1 MSDLD
6 QVRETLR
13 VIEACLDGGEWDAL
27 TRLEDPGYAAEPVT
41 ADADS
46 LIHVLGEVQRL
57 QERVE
62 VAMGA
67 IREELGS
74 YPQMRRAAQAYA
86 ATPHTA

>member
-13 VIEACLDGGEWDAL
+13 VIEACLDGEEWETLARLDDPSLSDAHA
-27 TRLEDPGYAAEPVT
+27 DG
-41 ADADS
+41 DADS
-46 LIHVLGEVQRL
+46 LIQVLGEVQRL

-67 IREELGS
+67 IQDELEA
-74 YPQMRRAAQAYA
+74 YPQMRRAAKAYA
-86 ATPHTA
+86 AVPQSA

>member
-27 TRLEDPGYAAEPVT
+27 TRLEDPGYATEPVT

-67 IREELGS
+67 IQEELGS

-86 ATPHTA
+86 STPHTA